1 MLENQR
7 LHILIKRYLR
17 RTKVKKLLNTLYVTS
32 TNRYLFLDGENVVIL
47 EDQEEIGRVPLHNLE
62 GIVTFGYTG
71 ASPALMGACAERN
84 IDLSFMSGNGRF
96 LARVSGE
103 VRGNVTLRKEQYRIS
118 EQKKE
123 SIKIARNFITGKV
136 YNAKWVLERAARDY
150 PLRLDVDRIKEKS
163 AFMSG
168 NLPKIRECEDA
179 ERLLGI
185 EGESASLYF
194 SVFDELILQ
203 QKDEFSFGGRN
214 KRPPLDNVNAM
225 LSFAYTLLTG
235 MCASALESV
244 GLDPYVGFY
253 HTDRPGR
260 VSLALDLM
268 EELRSV
274 MADRFVLTL
283 INKKIIGASG
293 FSKKESGAVIMDDDT
308 RRQFLSHWQDK
319 KKETIT
325 HPFLA
330 EKMEWGLVPYVQAM
344 LLARYIRGDLDEYP
358 PFLWK

>member
-1 MLENQR
+1 M
-7 LHILIKRYLR
+7 
-17 RTKVKKLLNTLYVTS
+17 KKLLNTLYVTAA
-32 TNRYLFLDGENVVIL
+32 NRYLSLDGENVVIL
-47 EDQEEIGRVPLHNLE
+47 EEQEEIGRIPLHNLE
-62 GIVTFGYTG
+62 GIVTYGYTG
-71 ASPALMGACAERN
+71 ASPALMGACAKRN
-84 IDLSFMSGNGRF
+84 IDLSFMSSTGRF

-103 VRGNVTLRKEQYRIS
+103 TKGNVTLRKEQYRIS

-123 SIKIARNFITGKV
+123 SIKIACNFITGKV
-136 YNAKWVLERAARDY
+136 YNAKWVLERAAREY
-150 PLRLDVDRIKEKS
+150 PLRLDSEKLKDKS
-163 AFMSG
+163 AFMSE
-168 NLPKIRECEDA
+168 NLQKIRRCEEA
-179 ERLLGI
+179 EKLLGL

-194 SVFDELILQ
+194 SGFDEMILQ
-203 QKDEFSFGGRN
+203 QKDDFSFAGRN

-235 MCASALESV
+235 MCASALEAV
-244 GLDPYVGFY
+244 GLDPYVGFF

-283 INKKIIGASG
+283 INKKIINASG
-293 FSKKESGAVIMDDDT
+293 FTKKESGAVIMDDDT
-308 RRQFLSHWQDK
+308 RMQFLSQWQNK
-319 KKETIT
+319 KKETIM

-330 EKMEWGLVPYVQAM
+330 EKMEWGLVPYAQAM
-344 LLARYIRGDLDEYP
+344 LLARYIRGNLDEYP